1 MANRNSQIIMCKN
14 IKLDREYK
22 NVLNYTE
29 TQMLSLCRT
38 NQVASANNYSFIRE
52 RGTIKTHF
60 PYAQCLQSNYIAFQ
74 NPDYSNKWFFAWI
87 DSVEYKSDGCG
98 EISFTIDEWSTWYE
112 KLVKKPCWVEREHVA
127 DDTIGLHTLDE
138 SLACNNYQVRN
149 VTIDSLYLQDPYI
162 VVMSTYDLET
172 DTNMSGASIWNG
184 VVTGAEA
191 YIFRFK
197 ISQNVRGVM
206 DFERFLLMLNA
217 KSKLDAVQGIYVVPS
232 AVLGLEPPDGN
243 LLQPHTATITEATG
257 QMTTQYYKLDGFT
270 FNPKTFTTEIHNLYQ
285 DLSYQ
290 PKNNKCL
297 CYPYH
302 YLFVTNN
309 CGNGNIYKGEL
320 FSDRNNIEFSNQLV
334 MSPRCIR
341 KNSTIEL

>member
-14 IKLDREYK
+14 IKLDRDYK

-29 TQMLSLCRT
+29 TQMLSLCRA
-38 NQVASANNYSFIRE
+38 NQVASASNYSFIRE

-87 DSVEYKSDGCG
+87 DSVEYKSDGCS
-98 EISFTIDEWSTWYE
+98 ELSFTIDEWSTWYE

-172 DTNMSGASIWNG
+172 EKNMSGAYIWNG
-184 VVTGAEA
+184 VVAGAQA

-197 ISQNVRGVM
+197 ISQEPRCIM
-206 DFERFLLMLNA
+206 DFERFLMMLNT
-217 KSKLDAVQGIYVVPS
+217 KDKLQAVQGIYVVPS
-232 AVLGLEPPDGN
+232 AVLGLEPTEVQSSV
-243 LLQPHTATITEATG
+243 LQPHTATITEPTG

-341 KNSTIEL
+341 KNSTT